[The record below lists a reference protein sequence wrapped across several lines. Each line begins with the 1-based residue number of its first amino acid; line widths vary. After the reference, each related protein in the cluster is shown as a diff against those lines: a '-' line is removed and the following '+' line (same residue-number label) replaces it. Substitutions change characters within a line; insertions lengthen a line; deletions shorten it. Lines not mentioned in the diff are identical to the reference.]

1 MTKEE
6 AERETL
12 KAWRALPVQKRQ
24 NLDDATEFAK
34 LIAPGVPFDT
44 LGSHDRIVEAWLH
57 RDVQKFGRQADGLR
71 DAKSV
76 NSGR

>member
-12 KAWRALPVQKRQ
+12 RAWRALPVQKRQ
-24 NLDDATEFAK
+24 SHDDATEFAK
-34 LIAPGVPFDT
+34 VIAPRVPFES

-57 RDVQKFGRQADGLR
+57 RDVQKFGL
-71 DAKSV
+71 KL
-76 NSGR
+76 GRK